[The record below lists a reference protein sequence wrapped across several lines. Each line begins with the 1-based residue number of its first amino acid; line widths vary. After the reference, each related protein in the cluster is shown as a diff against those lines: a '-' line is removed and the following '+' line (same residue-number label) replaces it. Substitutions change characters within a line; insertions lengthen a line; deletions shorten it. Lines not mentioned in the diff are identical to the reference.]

1 MEVKKKFPEKRAS
14 LNFFPTRKYK
24 KLKTLQE
31 YKMDDDI
38 RNFFN
43 FKRLS
48 VKSDNKI
55 INYSDTLTK
64 LLGQINSKPTKISSR
79 NNSIHESYNNS
90 NSSEIDDK
98 DSEEEKDTIKISPE
112 KSQKLNRVMT
122 FDNNNKSSNNKKN
135 NFKLKINYVIN
146 DKTSLLKLEKS
157 PTLKLADF
165 QKRKD
170 SLIHKFHRYFFQDG
184 EIDKNNTI
192 IKYNINK
199 IKIDDTNQENVSN
212 ENTEK
217 NFENDSDIFNI
228 KNQVINLMD
237 KFDEAFTKEK
247 KQLLISAIKDLNDFS
262 KKYKFSYVMQL
273 TLDWVKYLED
283 KSNENSSLKNFGYYN
298 QIREIMDKMLKEI
311 KKKVDL
317 MILYREKKYKNKK
330 SSEKIGKEGEHKL
343 INKQSMSS
351 RKKTI
356 NKEELLKSKEIVPI
370 KLDIDIQS
378 HLNLDEIEAT
388 IKNLEKGDFGNLENN
403 NASISSKKKIL
414 KSHFNNRND
423 NELEAFAYP
432 FKEEDLLCNIF

>member
-98 DSEEEKDTIKISPE
+98 DSEEEKDTITISKISPE
-112 KSQKLNRVMT
+112 KSQKLN
-122 FDNNNKSSNNKKN
+122 
-135 NFKLKINYVIN
+135 IN

-212 ENTEK
+212 ENAEK
-217 NFENDSDIFNI
+217 NFENDPDIFNI
-228 KNQVINLMD
+228 KNEVINLMD

-247 KQLLISAIKDLNDFS
+247 KQLLISAVKDLNDFS

-273 TLDWVKYLED
+273 TLDWIKYLED

-343 INKQSMSS
+343 INKQSMGS

-378 HLNLDEIEAT
+378 HLSLDEIEAT